1 MGHHA
6 HHRPGITR
14 GLGGGAGVLAGAAAL
29 ALSGIAAPGVA
40 APAVAAPAHAV
51 KAAPHAGLA
60 VAQRVS
66 ATPAPGTPHLDPT
79 GTTEQVRQLVRCR
92 GTMYA
97 VGSFTS
103 IGQGSAT
110 FTRDNIFSFSATS
123 PFKVTSWNPGT
134 NGIVNSIA
142 LNGNCTEAYIGGNFT
157 EAGGTTV
164 KDLAEIS
171 TSTGAVNP
179 AFGSHAGGVV
189 ETLLLTRGHL
199 LAGGHFTTVNGS
211 HGDAYM
217 TSLNPATGKD
227 DHFVQ
232 LNISG
237 HYVYHRVHANTTEV
251 FNQQLSH
258 SGKLELVE
266 GDFTSV
272 GGKAR
277 QQIFMLNLGGSQA
290 TVTGW
295 SSPEFDGS
303 KGNLPGGYAY
313 QCGDSHPE
321 YIKAAAWSVDDS
333 KVFIADTGFVPWN
346 WNGKFPLTS
355 LCDAAAAFP
364 ATQKEVLHTWLNED
378 GCDSLHSAAADASTV
393 YVAGH
398 NRWFDDP
405 MACNRGGKGSIPD
418 QGLAGLTPGGGK
430 LVTNSA
436 GTAGRYSRGRG
447 QGADDML
454 VTGAGLWIASDNFAG
469 TDKCGRL
476 HGFAGICFLPYN

>member
-1 MGHHA
+1 MGLHA
-6 HHRPGITR
+6 HHRLRARQPRTR
-14 GLGGGAGVLAGAAAL
+14 GLRGAGVLAGTAL
-29 ALSGIAAPGVA
+29 ALSGLAAPAVA
-40 APAVAAPAHAV
+40 APAVAAPAGG
-51 KAAPHAGLA
+51 GLA
-60 VAQRVS
+60 VAKRVS
-66 ATPAPGTPHLDPT
+66 AVPAPGTPHLAPT
-79 GTTEQVRQLVRCR
+79 GTTENVRQLVRCG

-97 VGSFTS
+97 VGTFTS
-103 IGQGSAT
+103 IGQGSST

-142 LNGNCTEAYIGGNFT
+142 LNGNCSEAYIGGSFT
-157 EAGGTTV
+157 QVHGTTV

-171 TSTGAVNP
+171 TSTGRVSP

-189 ETLLLTRGHL
+189 ETLLLAHGHL

-217 TSLNPATGKD
+217 TSLNPVTGKD

-237 HYVYHRVHANTTEV
+237 HYKYHNVHSNTTEIY
-251 FNQQLSH
+251 NQQLSH

-272 GGKAR
+272 GGKLR

-290 TVTGW
+290 KVTGW

-303 KGNLPGGYAY
+303 QGNLPGGYAY
-313 QCGDSHPE
+313 QCSDSHPF
-321 YIKAAAWSVDDS
+321 YIHSAAWSADDS
-333 KVFIADTGFVPWN
+333 KVFVADTGFVPWN
-346 WNGKFPLTS
+346 WNGRFPLTS

-364 ATQKEVLHTWLNED
+364 ATQKEVLHTWLDED
-378 GCDSLHSAAADASTV
+378 GCDSLHSAAADASTL

-398 NRWFDDP
+398 NRWFDNA

-418 QGLAGLTPGGGK
+418 EGLAGLSYSGK
-430 LVTNSA
+430 LITNTA
-436 GTAGRYSRGRG
+436 GTAGLYSRGRG
-447 QGADDML
+447 EGADDML
-454 VTGAGLWIASDNFAG
+454 VTTAGLWIASDNFDG
-469 TDKCGRL
+469 TDKCGGL
-476 HGFAGICFLPYN
+476 HGFAGICFLPYK